1 METSKEILTEL
12 FEIAPFLGKDGLSLT
27 PYTVPGDYFNHFS
40 EFLMNRVR
48 SAEKVVSDQTKT
60 EISSFDEITGISPL
74 LAGLQKKSTFRTPE
88 GFFES
93 LEVNIPFDSIS
104 GKKLTVPSVES
115 PLNPEI
121 HKTRAISFP
130 IRMIRYV
137 AAACIIGMIGITTFQ
152 IANHQN
158 TDPINSLTSVSDQ
171 DMANFLDED
180 DIHWTPGL
188 SSSSETASAEF
199 SDNDIHELLSGV
211 PDEELEQYSQTLPA
225 AKATVN

>member
-1 METSKEILTEL
+1 METTNEILTEL
-12 FEIAPFLGKDGLSLT
+12 LEITPFLVKNGLSRA
-27 PYTVPGDYFNHFS
+27 PYSVPVDYFNHFADL
-40 EFLMNRVR
+40 LMNRIR
-48 SAEKVVSDQTKT
+48 SEGREILDQPKT
-60 EISSFDEITGISPL
+60 EISSFDEITEISPL
-74 LAGLQKKSTFRTPE
+74 LASLQKKNTFQLSE

-93 LEVNIPFDSIS
+93 LEIKIPSEIIS
-104 GKKLTVPSVES
+104 GKDVSIPSVVT
-115 PLNPEI
+115 PLNPANR
-121 HKTRAISFP
+121 KTRVISFP
-130 IRMIRYV
+130 IRIIRYA

-158 TDPINSLTSVSDQ
+158 SDPIKSLTSVSDQ

-188 SSSSETASAEF
+188 SSPSETASAEF

>member
-1 METSKEILTEL
+1 MELANEILTEL
-12 FEIAPFLGKDGLSLT
+12 LEITPFLGRDGLSVT
-27 PYTVPGDYFNHFS
+27 PYSVPGDYFNHFA
-40 EFLMNRVR
+40 EILMNRIR
-48 SAEKVVSDQTKT
+48 SEGNENSEQLQR
-60 EISSFDEITGISPL
+60 EISSFDEIKEISPL
-74 LAGLQKKSTFRTPE
+74 LAGLQKKMTFQAPE

-93 LEVNIPFDSIS
+93 LEVIIPSESIS
-104 GKKLTVPSVES
+104 GKEVSAPSIAA
-115 PLNPEI
+115 PMNPAI
-121 HKTRAISFP
+121 HKTRVISFP
-130 IRMIRYV
+130 FRIIRYA

-158 TDPINSLTSVSDQ
+158 TDPIKSLTSISDQ

-188 SSSSETASAEF
+188 SSSSETVSVEF

>member
-1 METSKEILTEL
+1 ME
-12 FEIAPFLGKDGLSLT
+12 
-27 PYTVPGDYFNHFS
+27 
-40 EFLMNRVR
+40 
-48 SAEKVVSDQTKT
+48 
-60 EISSFDEITGISPL
+60 ISPL
-74 LAGLQKKSTFRTPE
+74 LAGLQKKNTFQAPE
-88 GFFES
+88 GFFE
-93 LEVNIPFDSIS
+93 LMEVIIPSESIS
-104 GKKLTVPSVES
+104 DKEVSAPSIVVPV
-115 PLNPEI
+115 NPVV
-121 HKTRAISFP
+121 HKTRVISFP
-130 IRMIRYV
+130 FRLIRYV

-152 IANHQN
+152 ILNHRN

>member
-1 METSKEILTEL
+1 METSNEILTEL
-12 FEIAPFLGKDGLSLT
+12 LEITPFLAKNGLFRV
-27 PYTVPGDYFNHFS
+27 PYSVPGNYFNHFA
-40 EFLMNRVR
+40 EFLLNRIR
-48 SAEKVVSDQTKT
+48 SEGREISEQSIT
-60 EISSFDEITGISPL
+60 ETSSFDEISEISPL
-74 LAGLQKKSTFRTPE
+74 LASLQKKNTFQIPE
-88 GFFES
+88 GFFKS
-93 LEVNIPFDSIS
+93 LEVKSPSEIIS
-104 GKKLTVPSVES
+104 GKEVSMPSVAT
-115 PLNPEI
+115 PLNPANR
-121 HKTRAISFP
+121 KTRVISFP
-130 IRMIRYV
+130 VRIIRYA
-137 AAACIIGMIGITTFQ
+137 AAACIIGMIGITTFK

-158 TDPINSLTSVSDQ
+158 TDPIRSLTSISDQ

>member
-1 METSKEILTEL
+1 METSNEILTEL
-12 FEIAPFLGKDGLSLT
+12 LEIAPFLGKDGLSKA
-27 PYTVPGDYFNHFS
+27 PYMVTGDYFNHFA
-40 EFLMNRVR
+40 EILMNRIR
-48 SAEKVVSDQTKT
+48 SEGKENSGQPST
-60 EISSFDEITGISPL
+60 EISAFDEITEISPL
-74 LAGLQKKSTFRTPE
+74 LASLQKKNTFQAPM

-93 LEVNIPFDSIS
+93 LEVIVPSESIS
-104 GKKLTVPSVES
+104 GKEVTMPPRTTPS
-115 PLNPEI
+115 NPANY
-121 HKTRAISFP
+121 KTRTISFP
-130 IRMIRYV
+130 IRMVRYV

-158 TDPINSLTSVSDQ
+158 TDPIKSLTSVSDQ

-188 SSSSETASAEF
+188 SSSSETASVEF
-199 SDNDIHELLSGV
+199 SDIDIHELLSGV